1 MLFNEILYQY
11 YSIINKFI
19 DYFKKNLKIEF
30 KERFTDLI
38 LIRGINIIH
47 YLYFLLLYRNNNLNT
62 VVNICD
68 KASVYYIEF
77 INHVNINESVNFE
90 LNIRDAIIF
99 MYKKTIFCNLE
110 INEDMTILSNE
121 NTITI
126 IDSSNNHN
134 IITTRYISLSL
145 HILNNI
151 FIILNNNDCL
161 AISSYIFDK
170 IINLLNNNIFD
181 LENINNRI
189 INILDNKVYS
199 RLDEKSLEKLLL
211 RAIISL

>member
-11 YSIINKFI
+11 YNIINKFI
-19 DYFKKNLKIEF
+19 YYFKKNLRIEF
-30 KERFTDLI
+30 KERFKDLI

-47 YLYFLLLYRNNNLNT
+47 YLYFLLLYRNSNLTT

-77 INHVNINESVNFE
+77 INQVNINQSVKFE

-99 MYKKTIFCNLE
+99 MYKKTIFCNTE

-126 IDSSNNHN
+126 SDSSNNHN
-134 IITTRYISLSL
+134 IITTKYISLSL

-151 FIILNNNDCL
+151 FIILNNNDCTD
-161 AISSYIFDK
+161 ISSSIFDK
-170 IINLLNNNIFD
+170 IINLLYNNIFN

-189 INILDNKVYS
+189 INILDNKLYS
-199 RLDEKSLEKLLL
+199 SLDEKSLENLLL
-211 RAIISL
+211 HSIFSL